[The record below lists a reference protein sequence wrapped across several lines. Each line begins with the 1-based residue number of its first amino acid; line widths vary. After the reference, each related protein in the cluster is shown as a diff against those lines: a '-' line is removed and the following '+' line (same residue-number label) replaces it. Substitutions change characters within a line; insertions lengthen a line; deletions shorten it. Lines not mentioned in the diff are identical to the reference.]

1 METGILFDATGR
13 PESEAIAFFTAL
25 CPLVSG
31 TLLAGFQVGP
41 SKHALTAT
49 IRVSRSR
56 DGGTTWSEIPWQF
69 ETVLDGIPGSLAAAE
84 MVEAEPG
91 RLLLF
96 TTWFDRRDPTLP
108 LFDPVSEGILPSRQ
122 LLAVSADNGETWGPW
137 RVLPTPGLTG
147 CAVTGPATRWDDG
160 SIAFAFESF
169 KEYGDPEPGRH
180 AAWLMVT
187 RDGGR
192 SFEAPF
198 LVAQH
203 PRHQIYYWD
212 QRLCPASPSGDF
224 LALFWTHDLV
234 QKKDLRVHFL
244 RASLA
249 DGDRAAASPV
259 ETPIAGQIAA
269 PLRLPDGRILAFVV
283 DRDRPG
289 TLRLWQSRDQGRTW
303 PAKEMTTIHV
313 HDEQARLSQGATN
326 VDFRQYWE
334 DMGRWSFGHPAIRLL
349 PDGRVFLAYYAG
361 TPTRMSIY
369 WARLA
374 L

>member
-212 QRLCPASPSGDF
+212 QRLCPASP
-224 LALFWTHDLV
+224 
-234 QKKDLRVHFL
+234 
-244 RASLA
+244 
-249 DGDRAAASPV
+249 
-259 ETPIAGQIAA
+259 
-269 PLRLPDGRILAFVV
+269 
-283 DRDRPG
+283 
-289 TLRLWQSRDQGRTW
+289 
-303 PAKEMTTIHV
+303 
-313 HDEQARLSQGATN
+313 
-326 VDFRQYWE
+326 
-334 DMGRWSFGHPAIRLL
+334 
-349 PDGRVFLAYYAG
+349 
-361 TPTRMSIY
+361 
-369 WARLA
+369 
-374 L
+374 